1 MSVFDGLRFRKVFS
15 PIHNLDPRIKFIYV
29 IAIFVVAILFNQ
41 IIPLLILFVMQIP
54 FVLLARVQK
63 QWLRSLRGAAFLA
76 TFIFVVNVGTTYF
89 TSGYLLTAINVEN
102 AAAMTLRFVVL
113 VESFSVFFL
122 TTSPDHLGLALE
134 ESRVPYEFAF
144 AFTTAVRFVP
154 VLAEEAQTIMDAQKA
169 RGLEL
174 EKGGLLKRIRNYVP
188 VLIPL
193 IVSAIR
199 RSLELAEAMES
210 RAWGAT
216 KKRTNLYLL
225 KLHKGDYSLLSIT
238 VGILLCCCLRSLFC
252 DDPNNNPI
260 IIINNSQSNCRSK
273 HWLHRHFFDR

>member
-1 MSVFDGLRFRKVFS
+1 MSVFDGLKFRKVSS
-15 PIHNLDPRIKFIYV
+15 PIHNLDPRIKFVYV
-29 IAIFVVAILFNQ
+29 ICIFVAAIMFKSIL
-41 IIPLLILFVMQIP
+41 PLAALFVMQLP
-54 FVLLARVQK
+54 FVFVAKVQK
-63 QWLRSLRGAAFLA
+63 QWLRSMRGAAFLA
-76 TFIFVVNVGTTYF
+76 AFIFIINIVTRFFSAGYVF
-89 TSGYLLTAINVEN
+89 TAFDIEE
-102 AAAMTLRFVVL
+102 AAAMTLRFIVL

-134 ESRVPYEFAF
+134 QSKVPFEFAF

-174 EKGGLLKRIRNYVP
+174 EKGNLMKRIRNYIP

-210 RAWGAT
+210 RAWGAC
-216 KKRTNLYLL
+216 KKRTNLYAL
-225 KLHKGDYSLLSIT
+225 KLHRGDYILLMLSIIILVAATYFFVFVSIPT
-238 VGILLCCCLRSLFC
+238 VAS
-252 DDPNNNPI
+252 
-260 IIINNSQSNCRSK
+260 
-273 HWLHRHFFDR
+273 FFGL

>member
-1 MSVFDGLRFRKVFS
+1 MSVFDGLKFRKVYS
-15 PIHNLDPRIKFIYV
+15 PIHNLDPRVKFIYV
-29 IAIFVVAILFNQ
+29 CAVFVAAILFGE
-41 IIPLLILFVMQIP
+41 ILPLIALFLISIP
-54 FVLLARVQK
+54 FVLLAGVQK
-63 QWLRSLRGAAFLA
+63 EWLRSLRGAAFLA
-76 TFIFVVNVGTTYF
+76 AFIFLVNIASSYF
-89 TSGYLLTAINVEN
+89 TSGYVLTAVAVET
-102 AAAMTLRFVVL
+102 AVSMTLRFVVL

-134 ESRVPYEFAF
+134 QSRMPYEFAF

-174 EKGGLLKRIRNYVP
+174 EKGGFLKRVRNYVP

-216 KKRTNLYLL
+216 KKRTNLYSL
-225 KLHKGDYSLLSIT
+225 KLLRGDFALLAINVAVLAVAIFVRVYVPVPTLSQ
-238 VGILLCCCLRSLFC
+238 LF
-252 DDPNNNPI
+252 
-260 IIINNSQSNCRSK
+260 
-273 HWLHRHFFDR
+273 WM

>member
-1 MSVFDGLRFRKVFS
+1 MSVFDGLKFRKVSS
-15 PIHNLDPRIKFIYV
+15 PIHDLDPRMKFFYV
-29 IAIFVVAILFNQ
+29 LVIFVVAILFDQ
-41 IIPLLILFVMQIP
+41 ILVLLPLFLMNIP

-76 TFIFVVNVGTTYF
+76 IFIFIVNIASTYF
-89 TSGYLLTAINVEN
+89 TSGYSLTAIAIESAV
-102 AAAMTLRFVVL
+102 AMTLRFVVL
-113 VESFSVFFL
+113 VGSFSVFFL

-134 ESRVPYEFAF
+134 QTHVPYEFSF

-174 EKGGLLKRIRNYVP
+174 EKGGFLKKIRNYIP

-216 KKRTNLYLL
+216 KKRTNLYEL
-225 KLHKGDYSLLSIT
+225 KFHLGDFILLSIT
-238 VGILLCCCLRSLFC
+238 LLILITAVYLRLYVTIPMISQILF
-252 DDPNNNPI
+252 
-260 IIINNSQSNCRSK
+260 
-273 HWLHRHFFDR
+273 

>member
-1 MSVFDGLRFRKVFS
+1 MSVFDGLKFRKVYS
-15 PIHNLDPRIKFIYV
+15 PIHNLDPRMKFVYV
-29 IAIFVVAILFNQ
+29 CVVFVVAILFNQ
-41 IIPLLILFVMQIP
+41 LLVLLALFLLPIP
-54 FVLLARVQK
+54 FVLLAGVQK
-63 QWLRSLRGAAFLA
+63 EWLRSLRGAAFLA
-76 TFIFVVNVGTTYF
+76 TFIFIINIVSNFFISGNV
-89 TSGYLLTAINVEN
+89 LTIIDIESAV
-102 AAAMTLRFVVL
+102 AMTLRFVVL

-134 ESRVPYEFAF
+134 QTRVPYEFAF

-174 EKGGLLKRIRNYVP
+174 EKGGFLKRIRNYIP
-188 VLIPL
+188 ILIPL

-216 KKRTNLYLL
+216 KKRTNLYEL
-225 KLHKGDYSLLSIT
+225 KLHRGDL
-238 VGILLCCCLRSLFC
+238 ILLVINFLILVISVYLYVYVRIPMISQLLF
-252 DDPNNNPI
+252 
-260 IIINNSQSNCRSK
+260 
-273 HWLHRHFFDR
+273 

>member
-1 MSVFDGLRFRKVFS
+1 MSVFDGLKFRRVYS
-15 PIHNLDPRIKFIYV
+15 PIHNLDPRVKFIYV
-29 IAIFVVAILFNQ
+29 CAVFVAAIIFGEIL
-41 IIPLLILFVMQIP
+41 PLLALFLLQVP

-63 QWLRSLRGAAFLA
+63 EWLRSLRGALLLA
-76 TFIFVVNVGTTYF
+76 TFIFF
-89 TSGYLLTAINVEN
+89 TNFLFRFINAGYLILSADVEF

-122 TTSPDHLGLALE
+122 TTSPDLLGLALE
-134 ESRVPYEFAF
+134 QTHVPYEFSF

-174 EKGGLLKRIRNYVP
+174 EKGNFMKRIRNYVP

-216 KKRTNLYLL
+216 KKRTNLY
-225 KLHKGDYSLLSIT
+225 G
-238 VGILLCCCLRSLFC
+238 LR
-252 DDPNNNPI
+252 
-260 IIINNSQSNCRSK
+260 
-273 HWLHRHFFDR
+273 LHRGDFALLAVTVAVLVLAVYVRLYIPVPVLSRLL

>member
-1 MSVFDGLRFRKVFS
+1 MSVFDGLKFRRVYS
-15 PIHNLDPRIKFIYV
+15 PIHNLDPRVKFIYV
-29 IAIFVVAILFNQ
+29 IVIFVAAILFSE
-41 IIPLLILFVMQIP
+41 ILPLIALFLMQIP

-76 TFIFVVNVGTTYF
+76 SFIFIVNIATKFF
-89 TSGYLLTAINVEN
+89 TAGYMLTATDFEFST
-102 AAAMTLRFVVL
+102 AMTLRFVVL

-134 ESRVPYEFAF
+134 QTRIPYEFAF

-169 RGLEL
+169 RGLEM
-174 EKGGLLKRIRNYVP
+174 EKGNFLKRIRNYVP

-210 RAWGAT
+210 RAWGAS
-216 KKRTNLYLL
+216 KKRTNLYAL
-225 KLHKGDYSLLSIT
+225 KLGRGDLALLAITICILAFSIY
-238 VGILLCCCLRSLFC
+238 LRLYFVV
-252 DDPNNNPI
+252 PNI
-260 IIINNSQSNCRSK
+260 IQ
-273 HWLHRHFFDR
+273 FF

>member
-1 MSVFDGLRFRKVFS
+1 MSVFSGLKFRKIYS
-15 PIHNLDPRIKFIYV
+15 PIHNLDPRIKFVYV
-29 IAIFVVAILFNQ
+29 CAIFTAALLFGEL
-41 IIPLLILFVMQIP
+41 IPLMVLFLIQIP
-54 FVLLARVQK
+54 FVLLAKVRRE
-63 QWLRSLRGAAFLA
+63 WLRSMRGAAFLA
-76 TFIFVVNVGTTYF
+76 ALIFLSNFLFQFIGA
-89 TSGYLLTAINVEN
+89 GYNITAGILELCT
-102 AAAMTLRFVVL
+102 ALTLRFVVL

-134 ESRVPYEFAF
+134 QTHVPYELVF

-174 EKGGLLKRIRNYVP
+174 ERGNFFRRIRNYIP
-188 VLIPL
+188 ILIPL

-216 KKRTNLYLL
+216 KKRTNLYVLRM
-225 KLHKGDYSLLSIT
+225 HKGDVVLTAIT
-238 VGILLCCCLRSLFC
+238 AGVLAAAIYVRLFVGIPTVYDLLRALF
-252 DDPNNNPI
+252 
-260 IIINNSQSNCRSK
+260 
-273 HWLHRHFFDR
+273 

>member
-1 MSVFDGLRFRKVFS
+1 MSVFDGLKFRKVYS
-15 PIHNLDPRIKFIYV
+15 PIHNLDPRVKFIFV
-29 IAIFVVAILFNQ
+29 IAIFVSAILFSQ
-41 IIPLLILFVMQIP
+41 IIPLFALFLLAVP
-54 FVLLARVQK
+54 FVFIARVQK
-63 QWLRSLRGAAFLA
+63 QWLRSLKGALFLA
-76 TFIFVVNVGTTYF
+76 ALIFLSNFLINAWSSGF
-89 TSGYLLTAINVEN
+89 NITSQIIESSIAL
-102 AAAMTLRFVVL
+102 TLRFVVL

-134 ESRVPYEFAF
+134 QSHVPYEFSF

-174 EKGGLLKRIRNYVP
+174 EKGNFMKRIRNYVP

-216 KKRTNLYLL
+216 KKRTNLYAL
-225 KLHKGDYSLLSIT
+225 KLHRGDF
-238 VGILLCCCLRSLFC
+238 ILLAITIVLIVLTAYFWLSAYYWHSASI
-252 DDPNNNPI
+252 PTI
-260 IIINNSQSNCRSK
+260 SQLIS
-273 HWLHRHFFDR
+273 

>member
-1 MSVFDGLRFRKVFS
+1 VFV
-15 PIHNLDPRIKFIYV
+15 
-29 IAIFVVAILFNQ
+29 AAILFGE
-41 IIPLLILFVMQIP
+41 ILPLIALFLMSIP
-54 FVLLARVQK
+54 FVLLAGVQK
-63 QWLRSLRGAAFLA
+63 EWLRSLRGAAFLA
-76 TFIFVVNVGTTYF
+76 TFIFLVNIASSYF
-89 TSGYLLTAINVEN
+89 TSGYVLTAVAVET

-134 ESRVPYEFAF
+134 QTRVPYEFAF

-174 EKGGLLKRIRNYVP
+174 EKGGFLKRIRNYVP

-216 KKRTNLYLL
+216 KKRTNLYAL
-225 KLHKGDYSLLSIT
+225 KLHRGDFALLVINVAVLT
-238 VGILLCCCLRSLFC
+238 VAIYVRLYVPVPTLNQLF
-252 DDPNNNPI
+252 
-260 IIINNSQSNCRSK
+260 
-273 HWLHRHFFDR
+273 LV

>member
-1 MSVFDGLRFRKVFS
+1 MSVFDGLKFHRVYS
-15 PIHNLDPRIKFIYV
+15 PIHNLDPRMKFVYV
-29 IAIFVVAILFNQ
+29 CAVFVAAILFSEV
-41 IIPLLILFVMQIP
+41 IPLIALFLMPIP

-63 QWLRSLRGAAFLA
+63 EWLRSLRGAAFLA
-76 TFIFVVNVGTTYF
+76 GFIFLVNLASSFFY
-89 TSGYLLTAINVEN
+89 SGYVLTATAVEN
-102 AAAMTLRFVVL
+102 SAAMTLRFVVL

-134 ESRVPYEFAF
+134 QSRVPYEFAF

-174 EKGGLLKRIRNYVP
+174 EKGGVLKRIRNYVP

-216 KKRTNLYLL
+216 KKRTNLYAL
-225 KLHKGDYSLLSIT
+225 KLHRGDFVLLAVTIGVLVVSIYVRLYLSIP
-238 VGILLCCCLRSLFC
+238 GI
-252 DDPNNNPI
+252 
-260 IIINNSQSNCRSK
+260 SQF
-273 HWLHRHFFDR
+273 L

>member
-1 MSVFDGLRFRKVFS
+1 MSVFNGLKFRKIYS
-15 PIHNLDPRIKFIYV
+15 PIHNLDPRIKFVYV
-29 IAIFVVAILFNQ
+29 CSIFAVAIMYWEILPLIALF
-41 IIPLLILFVMQIP
+41 LMQIP
-54 FVLLARVQK
+54 FVLLAGVRRE
-63 QWLRSLRGAAFLA
+63 WLRSMRGAAFLA
-76 TFIFVVNVGTTYF
+76 TLIFLTNFIVAFIGA
-89 TSGYLLTAINVEN
+89 GYTITGKNLEN
-102 AAAMTLRFVVL
+102 ALAMTLRFIVL

-134 ESRVPYEFAF
+134 QTHVPYEIVF

-174 EKGGLLKRIRNYVP
+174 ERGNFLKRIRNYIP
-188 VLIPL
+188 ILIPL

-216 KKRTNLYLL
+216 KKRTNLYTL
-225 KLHKGDYSLLSIT
+225 KMHKGDIALIAITIGIIAAAIYVRWYVPIPSLND
-238 VGILLCCCLRSLFC
+238 LLRIF
-252 DDPNNNPI
+252 
-260 IIINNSQSNCRSK
+260 
-273 HWLHRHFFDR
+273 

>member
-1 MSVFDGLRFRKVFS
+1 MSVFDGLKFRKVYS
-15 PIHNLDPRIKFIYV
+15 PIHNLDPRVKFIYV
-29 IAIFVVAILFNQ
+29 CAVFAAAIIFGELL
-41 IIPLLILFVMQIP
+41 PLIVLLLMQIP
-54 FVLLARVQK
+54 FVLLAGVQK
-63 QWLRSLRGAAFLA
+63 EWLRSLRGAAFLA
-76 TFIFVVNVGTTYF
+76 AIIFFTNFLFSFVSAGYVVLAT
-89 TSGYLLTAINVEN
+89 NVEW

-134 ESRVPYEFAF
+134 LTRVPYEFAF

-174 EKGGLLKRIRNYVP
+174 EKGNFMKRIRNYIP

-216 KKRTNLYLL
+216 KKRTNLYAL
-225 KLHKGDYSLLSIT
+225 KLRRGDFALLAITIGVLAASIYIRLYVYVPT
-238 VGILLCCCLRSLFC
+238 LSQLL
-252 DDPNNNPI
+252 
-260 IIINNSQSNCRSK
+260 QG
-273 HWLHRHFFDR
+273 FF

>member
-1 MSVFDGLRFRKVFS
+1 MSVFDGLKFRKVYS

-29 IAIFVVAILFNQ
+29 IAIFIVAIIFYQ
-41 IIPLLILFVMQIP
+41 IIPLLVLFVMQIP
-54 FVLLARVQK
+54 FVLMARVQR
-63 QWLRSLRGAAFLA
+63 QWIRSLRGAAFLA
-76 TFIFVVNVGTTYF
+76 SFIFVINVATTYF
-89 TSGYLLTAINVEN
+89 TSNYTLTAAAIEN
-102 AAAMTLRFVVL
+102 SAAMTLRFVVL
-113 VESFSVFFL
+113 VESFSIFFL

-134 ESRVPYEFAF
+134 ESKVPYEFAF

-216 KKRTNLYLL
+216 KHRTNLYAL
-225 KLHKGDYSLLSIT
+225 KLHKGDFVLVAITAIILAVTVYVHFYVAIPTITSLI
-238 VGILLCCCLRSLFC
+238 
-252 DDPNNNPI
+252 
-260 IIINNSQSNCRSK
+260 
-273 HWLHRHFFDR
+273 

>member
-1 MSVFDGLRFRKVFS
+1 MSVFDGLKFRKVHS
-15 PIHNLDPRIKFIYV
+15 PIHNLDPRMKFIYV
-29 IAIFVVAILFNQ
+29 CAVFVAAILFSKL
-41 IIPLLILFVMQIP
+41 IPLIALFLLPIP
-54 FVLLARVQK
+54 FVLLAGVQK
-63 QWLRSLRGAAFLA
+63 EWLRSLRGAAFLA
-76 TFIFVVNVGTTYF
+76 TFIFLINIATTFF
-89 TSGYLLTAINVEN
+89 TSGYVITTATIEN

-134 ESRVPYEFAF
+134 QTHVPYEFAF

-174 EKGGLLKRIRNYVP
+174 EKGGFLKRIRNYVP

-216 KKRTNLYLL
+216 KKRTNLYA
-225 KLHKGDYSLLSIT
+225 
-238 VGILLCCCLRSLFC
+238 LR
-252 DDPNNNPI
+252 
-260 IIINNSQSNCRSK
+260 
-273 HWLHRHFFDR
+273 LHRGDFALLGITIGVLIVSLYVWIFVPLPTISQFF

>member
-1 MSVFDGLRFRKVFS
+1 MSVFDGLKFRRVYS
-15 PIHNLDPRIKFIYV
+15 PIHNLDPRVKFIYV
-29 IAIFVVAILFNQ
+29 IAVFVAAIMFGKIL
-41 IIPLLILFVMQIP
+41 PLLALFALQIP
-54 FVLLARVQK
+54 FVLLAGVQRE
-63 QWLRSLRGAAFLA
+63 WLRSLRGALFLA
-76 TFIFVVNVGTTYF
+76 LIIFFTNVF
-89 TSGYLLTAINVEN
+89 FKWFQAGYVFLLTDLDFSAS
-102 AAAMTLRFVVL
+102 MTLRFVVL

-122 TTSPDHLGLALE
+122 TTSPDLLGLALE
-134 ESRVPYEFAF
+134 QSRVPYEFSF

-174 EKGGLLKRIRNYVP
+174 EKGGFMKRIRNYVP

-216 KKRTNLYLL
+216 KKRTNLYGLTLHRGDFALL
-225 KLHKGDYSLLSIT
+225 AIT
-238 VGILLCCCLRSLFC
+238 VGILALATY
-252 DDPNNNPI
+252 I
-260 IIINNSQSNCRSK
+260 
-273 HWLHRHFFDR
+273 FFFVPVPTLAQFF

>member
-1 MSVFDGLRFRKVFS
+1 MSVFDGLKFRKVYS
-15 PIHNLDPRIKFIYV
+15 PIHNLDPRMKFFYV
-29 IAIFVVAILFNQ
+29 CVIFVVAILFSQ
-41 IIPLLILFVMQIP
+41 LLVLLALFIMPLP
-54 FVLLARVQK
+54 FVLLAGVQK
-63 QWLRSLRGAAFLA
+63 EWLRSLRGAAFLA
-76 TFIFVVNVGTTYF
+76 TFIFIVNIASTFLTSGNVLTVVNIESAV
-89 TSGYLLTAINVEN
+89 
-102 AAAMTLRFVVL
+102 AMTLRFVVL

-134 ESRVPYEFAF
+134 QTRVPYEFAF

-174 EKGGLLKRIRNYVP
+174 EKGGFLKRIRNYIP
-188 VLIPL
+188 ILIPL

-216 KKRTNLYLL
+216 KKRTNLYEL
-225 KLHKGDYSLLSIT
+225 KLHRGDF
-238 VGILLCCCLRSLFC
+238 ILLAISFLILIASIYLYFYVNI
-252 DDPNNNPI
+252 PMI
-260 IIINNSQSNCRSK
+260 SQI
-273 HWLHRHFFDR
+273 LV

>member
-1 MSVFDGLRFRKVFS
+1 MSVFDGLKFRRVYS
-15 PIHNLDPRIKFIYV
+15 PIHNLDPRMKFVYV
-29 IAIFVVAILFNQ
+29 CAVFVAAILFGQ
-41 IIPLLILFVMQIP
+41 IIPLFALFLLPLP
-54 FVLLARVQK
+54 FVFLAGVQK
-63 QWLRSLRGAAFLA
+63 EWLRSLRGAAFLA
-76 TFIFVVNVGTTYF
+76 GFIFTINVVSNF
-89 TSGYLLTAINVEN
+89 IFSGYTLAAMDVEN
-102 AAAMTLRFVVL
+102 AVAMTLRFVVL

-134 ESRVPYEFAF
+134 QSRVPYEFAF

-174 EKGGLLKRIRNYVP
+174 EKGGILKRIRNYVP

-216 KKRTNLYLL
+216 KNRTNLYA
-225 KLHKGDYSLLSIT
+225 
-238 VGILLCCCLRSLFC
+238 LR
-252 DDPNNNPI
+252 
-260 IIINNSQSNCRSK
+260 
-273 HWLHRHFFDR
+273 LHRGDFALLVITIGVLVVAIYVYLYVPIPAITQLL